1 MARWRALLTAI
12 VVVTGGAMAHAA
24 QDASLEVLLDRLA
37 SYIEQYERDLA
48 AVVSEEHYVQDVSG
62 ANAIMWPSQ
71 RVLRSD
77 FLLTRSTADGW
88 VAFRDVFEVDGK
100 MVQDR
105 TDRLIQLFIKP
116 SGDSVTQVNRIVEES
131 AKYNIGGVRRTVN
144 VPTMVFQFARRD
156 QQSRSQFRRGSKTK
170 VGEVETR
177 EIRFTERALP
187 RIIQTIDNAA
197 AQGVFWIEEDTGRI
211 HRTELR
217 ISTGTTT
224 AVIGVS
230 YAHDEKLDVLL
241 PVLMSERYST
251 PRQPVITGRA
261 VYKNFRRF
269 DVTVDTIIK

>member
-1 MARWRALLTAI
+1 MPRWRALLTAI
-12 VVVTGGAMAHAA
+12 VVVTGGALVHAA
-24 QDASLEVLLDRLA
+24 QDTSLEALLERLA
-37 SYIEQYERDLA
+37 TYIETYERDLA

-62 ANAIMWPSQ
+62 SNAIMWPSQ
-71 RVLRSD
+71 RVLKSD
-77 FLLTRSTADGW
+77 FLLTRSAADGW

-105 TDRLIQLFIKP
+105 SDRLIQLFVKP
-116 SGDSVTQVNRIVEES
+116 TGDSVTQVNRIVEES

-144 VPTMVFQFARRD
+144 VPTMVFQFARRE
-156 QQSRSQFRRGSKTK
+156 QQARSQFRRGSKTK
-170 VGEVETR
+170 VGEIETR

-197 AQGVFWIEEDTGRI
+197 AQGVFWIDEETGRI

-230 YAHDEKLDVLL
+230 YARDEKLDVWL

-261 VYKNFRRF
+261 LYKNFRRF